1 MAEHGVNLHPKVV
14 KYIEDLISTGL
25 YGSNFSD
32 VVERLVCCQ
41 IQELIEAGILELK
54 E

>member
-1 MAEHGVNLHPKVV
+1 MAEHGVYFHPKVAS
-14 KYIEDLISTGL
+14 YIEDLISTGL

-32 VVERLVCCQ
+32 VVQQLVCRQ
-41 IQELIEAGILELK
+41 IQELIQAGIIDLK